1 MYTTHPRCGF
11 PRPIARQ
18 PRGCQYGTIRLS
30 SEISRRGVSDADL
43 VGTRCAIVSVGIP
56 RHGKSAQEG
65 VIYTVVYGIA
75 LAGIIV
81 AVWTLAPESN
91 GDYNVRNMT
100 LHVVCEACP
109 RNSTRYRGGKLFFC
123 CHHLVSGLSLRG
135 RRALCHFIH
144 CYYYCGCHPTMRAAM
159 MHELQR

>member
-109 RNSTRYRGGKLFFC
+109 RNSTRYRGGSC
-123 CHHLVSGLSLRG
+123 SSVVITLSQVCRCVEEERSVILYIVIICLPSDNARSND
-135 RRALCHFIH
+135 A
-144 CYYYCGCHPTMRAAM
+144 
-159 MHELQR
+159 